1 MARAALK
8 SLADWMMD
16 PEQMRRLDELSAVTQ
31 RTSFVKA
38 ILGIGDS
45 DGVVCT
51 AIQRS
56 CQRQGIECKIP
67 RGKPALSINLKELSV
82 DRRYGA
88 SVLLKALY
96 NTDDAGLDAGADG
109 TLLGGELLDRMLYV
123 YRRYLG
129 QSGLTAADAP
139 VSFELF
145 ALVRQQYALAELE
158 FVSCENCGSEY
169 ISGRYNSGIKCP
181 ICATHKHAA
190 RFKPQEPVRHIS
202 GGDLRRSA

>member
-8 SLADWMMD
+8 TLADWMVD
-16 PEQMRRLDELSAVTQ
+16 PEQMRRLDDLAAFTQ
-31 RTSFVKA
+31 RTSFVKSV
-38 ILGIGDS
+38 LGIGDP

-67 RGKPALSINLKELSV
+67 RGRPALSVNLRELSV
-82 DRRYGA
+82 ERRYGA

-96 NTDDAGLDAGADG
+96 NTDDGGLDAGSDG
-109 TLLGGELLDRMLYV
+109 TILCGELLDRMLYV
-123 YRRYLG
+123 YRRYLA
-129 QSGLTAADAP
+129 QSGLAASDAP

-145 ALVRQQYALAELE
+145 ALMRQQYALAELE

-169 ISGRYNSGIKCP
+169 LSGRYSNEIKCP
-181 ICATHKHAA
+181 ICATHKHAL
-190 RFKPQEPVRHIS
+190 RCKSQEPLRHLT
-202 GGDLRRSA
+202 GAELRRCA